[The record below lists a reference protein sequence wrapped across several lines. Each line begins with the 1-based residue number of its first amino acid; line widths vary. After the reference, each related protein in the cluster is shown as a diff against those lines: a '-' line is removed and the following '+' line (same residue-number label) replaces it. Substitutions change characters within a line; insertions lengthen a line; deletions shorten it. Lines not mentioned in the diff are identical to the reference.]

1 MAIVKITQDRIRTS
15 LREIDWPA
23 QDGKTDDD
31 IAREIATNPDAAPIL
46 SAAQTAAG
54 ITRLIR
60 QRLGIT
66 QGEFAARYQIPIGTL
81 RDWEQNRKQ
90 PDAPRHGLPARHR
103 PRTGNRRRS
112 PDPSINGRL
121 NPANKQEK
129 AKASYYKKKQKLSD
143 RKKI

>member
-1 MAIVKITQDRIRTS
+1 MAIVKVTQDRIETS

-23 QDGKTDDD
+23 QDAKTDDD

-46 SAAQTAAG
+46 SAA

-66 QGEFAARYQIPIGTL
+66 QTEFSARYQIPIGTL

-90 PDAPRHGLPARHR
+90 PDAPAMAYLRVIAREPEIVARALIPA
-103 PRTGNRRRS
+103 
-112 PDPSINGRL
+112 
-121 NPANKQEK
+121 
-129 AKASYYKKKQKLSD
+129 
-143 RKKI
+143 